1 MTTYYTP
8 EEVADILKVRKHT
21 VWNWL
26 REGTLKG
33 TKINGKIWR
42 ITDKDLEAFINKEES
57 EVSKKALPSAFSCKG
72 ENGAKI
78 I

>member
-33 TKINGKIWR
+33 TKINVKIWR

-57 EVSKKALPSAFSCKG
+57 EV
-72 ENGAKI
+72 
-78 I
+78 

>member
-26 REGTLKG
+26 REGALKG

-57 EVSKKALPSAFSCKG
+57 EV
-72 ENGAKI
+72 
-78 I
+78 

>member
-1 MTTYYTP
+1 MTSYYTP

-42 ITDKDLEAFINKEES
+42 ITDKDLEAFINKDES
-57 EVSKKALPSAFSCKG
+57 EV
-72 ENGAKI
+72 
-78 I
+78 

>member
-21 VWNWL
+21 VRNWL

-57 EVSKKALPSAFSCKG
+57 EV
-72 ENGAKI
+72 
-78 I
+78 

>member
-42 ITDKDLEAFINKEES
+42 ITDKDLEAFINKEKE
-57 EVSKKALPSAFSCKG
+57 K
-72 ENGAKI
+72 
-78 I
+78 

>member
-21 VWNWL
+21 VWNLL
-26 REGTLKG
+26 REGKLKE

-42 ITDKDLEAFINKEES
+42 ITDKDLEAFINKDES
-57 EVSKKALPSAFSCKG
+57 EV
-72 ENGAKI
+72 
-78 I
+78 

>member
-26 REGTLKG
+26 REGTLRG

-42 ITDKDLEAFINKEES
+42 ITDKDLEAFINKDES
-57 EVSKKALPSAFSCKG
+57 EV
-72 ENGAKI
+72 
-78 I
+78 

>member
-42 ITDKDLEAFINKEES
+42 ITDKDLEAFINKDES
-57 EVSKKALPSAFSCKG
+57 EV
-72 ENGAKI
+72 
-78 I
+78 

>member
-8 EEVADILKVRKHT
+8 EEVADILTVRKHT

-57 EVSKKALPSAFSCKG
+57 EV
-72 ENGAKI
+72 
-78 I
+78 

>member
-33 TKINGKIWR
+33 TKINGKIWH
-42 ITDKDLEAFINKEES
+42 ITDKDLEAFINKDES
-57 EVSKKALPSAFSCKG
+57 EV
-72 ENGAKI
+72 
-78 I
+78 

>member
-42 ITDKDLEAFINKEES
+42 ITDKDLEAFINKGE
-57 EVSKKALPSAFSCKG
+57 KWCK
-72 ENGAKI
+72 NHINRKTLLDLQM
-78 I
+78 

>member
-26 REGTLKG
+26 REGTQKG

-42 ITDKDLEAFINKEES
+42 ITDKDLEAFINKDES
-57 EVSKKALPSAFSCKG
+57 EV
-72 ENGAKI
+72 
-78 I
+78 

>member
-8 EEVADILKVRKHT
+8 EEVADILMVRKHT

-42 ITDKDLEAFINKEES
+42 ITDKDLEAFINKDES
-57 EVSKKALPSAFSCKG
+57 EV
-72 ENGAKI
+72 
-78 I
+78 

>member
-42 ITDKDLEAFINKEES
+42 ITDKDLESFINKDES
-57 EVSKKALPSAFSCKG
+57 EV
-72 ENGAKI
+72 
-78 I
+78 

>member
-57 EVSKKALPSAFSCKG
+57 KV
-72 ENGAKI
+72 
-78 I
+78 

>member
-1 MTTYYTP
+1 MTMYYTP
-8 EEVADILKVRKHT
+8 EEVADLLKVRKHT

-42 ITDKDLEAFINKEES
+42 VTDKDLDAFIHKNDSEE
-57 EVSKKALPSAFSCKG
+57 
-72 ENGAKI
+72 
-78 I
+78 

>member
-57 EVSKKALPSAFSCKG
+57 EV
-72 ENGAKI
+72 
-78 I
+78 

>member
-42 ITDKDLEAFINKEES
+42 ITDKDLEAYINKEES
-57 EVSKKALPSAFSCKG
+57 EV
-72 ENGAKI
+72 
-78 I
+78 

>member
-1 MTTYYTP
+1 MTTYDTP

-42 ITDKDLEAFINKEES
+42 ITDKDLEAFINKDES
-57 EVSKKALPSAFSCKG
+57 EV
-72 ENGAKI
+72 
-78 I
+78 

>member
-42 ITDKDLEAFINKEES
+42 ITDKDLEAFIKKEES
-57 EVSKKALPSAFSCKG
+57 EV
-72 ENGAKI
+72 
-78 I
+78 

>member
-42 ITDKDLEAFINKEES
+42 ITDKDLVAFINKDES
-57 EVSKKALPSAFSCKG
+57 EV
-72 ENGAKI
+72 
-78 I
+78 

>member
-8 EEVADILKVRKHT
+8 EEVADLLKVRKHT

-42 ITDKDLEAFINKEES
+42 ITDKDLEAFINKDES
-57 EVSKKALPSAFSCKG
+57 EV
-72 ENGAKI
+72 
-78 I
+78 

>member
-1 MTTYYTP
+1 MMTTYYTP

-42 ITDKDLEAFINKEES
+42 ITDEELEAFIK
-57 EVSKKALPSAFSCKG
+57 
-72 ENGAKI
+72 NGNEDQSQA
-78 I
+78 

>member
-57 EVSKKALPSAFSCKG
+57 DG
-72 ENGAKI
+72 
-78 I
+78 

>member
-42 ITDKDLEAFINKEES
+42 ITDKDREAFINKEES
-57 EVSKKALPSAFSCKG
+57 EV
-72 ENGAKI
+72 
-78 I
+78 

>member
-42 ITDKDLEAFINKEES
+42 STYKDLEAFINKEES
-57 EVSKKALPSAFSCKG
+57 EV
-72 ENGAKI
+72 
-78 I
+78 

>member
-33 TKINGKIWR
+33 TKINRKIWR

-57 EVSKKALPSAFSCKG
+57 EV
-72 ENGAKI
+72 
-78 I
+78 

>member
-42 ITDKDLEAFINKEES
+42 ITDKDLEAFINKDER
-57 EVSKKALPSAFSCKG
+57 EV
-72 ENGAKI
+72 
-78 I
+78 

>member
-8 EEVADILKVRKHT
+8 EEVAEILKVRKHT

-33 TKINGKIWR
+33 TKINGKIWTAR
-42 ITDKDLEAFINKEES
+42 STTDAQIAIGTRVTVVEIRG
-57 EVSKKALPSAFSCKG
+57 VKAIVKPNQL
-72 ENGAKI
+72 
-78 I
+78 

>member
-8 EEVADILKVRKHT
+8 EEVAEILKVRKHT

-26 REGTLKG
+26 HEGTLKG

-42 ITDKDLEAFINKEES
+42 ITDEDLEAFIKN
-57 EVSKKALPSAFSCKG
+57 AG
-72 ENGAKI
+72 EQA
-78 I
+78 

>member
-42 ITDKDLEAFINKEES
+42 ITDKDLETFINKEEN
-57 EVSKKALPSAFSCKG
+57 EA
-72 ENGAKI
+72 
-78 I
+78 

>member
-33 TKINGKIWR
+33 TKINGKIWC
-42 ITDKDLEAFINKEES
+42 ITDKDLEALINKEES
-57 EVSKKALPSAFSCKG
+57 EV
-72 ENGAKI
+72 
-78 I
+78 

>member
-33 TKINGKIWR
+33 KKINGKIWR
-42 ITDKDLEAFINKEES
+42 ITDKDLEAFINKDES
-57 EVSKKALPSAFSCKG
+57 EV
-72 ENGAKI
+72 
-78 I
+78 

>member
-1 MTTYYTP
+1 MNTYYTP

-42 ITDKDLEAFINKEES
+42 VTDEELKAFIDEEGKNTQ
-57 EVSKKALPSAFSCKG
+57 SK
-72 ENGAKI
+72 
-78 I
+78 